1 MLIHRLIVKNWR
13 NFQHIDVELQSRQ
26 FIIGANASGKSNL
39 LDIFRFLRDI
49 AKPSG
54 GLQKAVSLRGGVA
67 KLRHVSAHR
76 DAEVVIDIRVAASPG
91 APEKWRYRLGF
102 CGHSEPSIT
111 HECLWKKGELL
122 HARPDAAADTARP
135 TQSSLENPTARDEFG
150 EFVRFLGNVTYLH
163 LVPQFLRF
171 SEPLRDEVI
180 EEDPFGQRFLEK
192 IASVPEATR
201 CARLEKIESALQI
214 AVPQFERLA
223 FIRDEQT
230 GQPHLQARYADWPP
244 EATWHREDQLSDGTL
259 RLIALFWALFET
271 DSVILLEEPEF
282 SFPPGIVSQ
291 FATLIA
297 GTQLYRQQQILVTT
311 HSPSLLAEQGIAG
324 TEVLVLTPTKAETK
338 AELASEM
345 THVQRLLQSGFTA
358 GEVLLSR
365 AGPQHAHRLSLLGWD

>member
-13 NFQHIDVELQSRQ
+13 NFQHIDVELQARQ
-26 FIIGANASGKSNL
+26 FIIGPNASGKSNL

-49 AKPSG
+49 AKPG
-54 GLQKAVSLRGGVA
+54 GGFQKAVSLRGGVA

-102 CGHSEPSIT
+102 RGHSEPSIT

-122 HARPDAAADTARP
+122 HERPDAAADTARP
-135 TQSSLENPTARDEFG
+135 TQSFLENPTAHAEFG
-150 EFVRFLGNVTYLH
+150 EFIRFLGNVTYLH

-230 GQPHLQARYADWPP
+230 GHPHLQARYADWPP
-244 EATWHREDQLSDGTL
+244 EAAWHREDQLSDGTL
-259 RLIALFWALFET
+259 RLIALFWSLFET

-282 SFPPGIVSQ
+282 SLSRGIVMK
-291 FATLIA
+291 FAALIA
-297 GTQLYRQQQILVTT
+297 GTRRNRRQQVFIST
-311 HSPSLLAEQGIAG
+311 HSTSLLVDPGIDG
-324 TEVLVLTPTKAETK
+324 TEVLVLIPRKVETEAK
-338 AELASEM
+338 IASDIE
-345 THVQRLLQSGFTA
+345 HVRKLLQAGFTA
-358 GEVLLSR
+358 GEVLLSG
-365 AGPQHAHRLSLLGWD
+365 AGPGPTAWFSSLEWD

>member
-13 NFQHIDVELQSRQ
+13 NFQHIDVELQTRQ
-26 FIIGANASGKSNL
+26 FIIGPNASGKSNL

-49 AKPSG
+49 AKPG
-54 GLQKAVSLRGGVA
+54 GGFQKAVSMRGGVA
-67 KLRHVSAHR
+67 KLRHVCAPR
-76 DAEVVIDIRVAASPG
+76 DAEVVIEIRVAASPG

-102 CGHSEPSIT
+102 SGHSEPSIT
-111 HECLWKKGELL
+111 HECLWKKENLL
-122 HARPDAAADTARP
+122 RECPDTARA
-135 TQSSLENPTARDEFG
+135 TQSFLENSAARGECG

-171 SEPLRDEVI
+171 SGSLQDEVI

-192 IASVPEATR
+192 IASVPEPTR

-214 AVPQFERLA
+214 AVPRFERLA

-230 GQPHLQARYADWPP
+230 GHPHLQARYADWPP
-244 EATWHREDQLSDGTL
+244 EAAWHREDQFSDGTL

-271 DSVILLEEPEF
+271 DSVILVEEPEF
-282 SFPPGIVSQ
+282 SFTPGIVSQ

-297 GTQLYRQQQILVTT
+297 GTRLYRQQQVLVTT
-311 HSPSLLAEQGIAG
+311 HSTSLLAEQGIAG

-338 AELASEM
+338 AELASEI
-345 THVQRLLQSGFTA
+345 THVQRLLQAGFTA
-358 GEVLLSR
+358 GEVLLSG

>member
-13 NFQHIDVELQSRQ
+13 NFQHIDVELQTRQ
-26 FIIGANASGKSNL
+26 FIIGPNASGKSNL

-49 AKPSG
+49 AKPG
-54 GLQKAVSLRGGVA
+54 GGFQKAVSMRGGVA
-67 KLRHVSAHR
+67 KLRHVCAPR
-76 DAEVVIDIRVAASPG
+76 DAEVVIEIRVAASPG

-102 CGHSEPSIT
+102 GGHSEPSIT
-111 HECLWKKGELL
+111 HECLWKKENLL
-122 HARPDAAADTARP
+122 RECPDTARA
-135 TQSSLENPTARDEFG
+135 TQSFLENSSARGECG

-171 SEPLRDEVI
+171 SGSLQDEVI

-192 IASVPEATR
+192 IASVPEPTR

-214 AVPQFERLA
+214 AVPRFERLA

-230 GQPHLQARYADWPP
+230 GHPHLQARYADWPP
-244 EATWHREDQLSDGTL
+244 EAAWHREDQFSDGTL

-271 DSVILLEEPEF
+271 DSVILVEEPEF
-282 SFPPGIVSQ
+282 SFTPGIVSQ

-297 GTQLYRQQQILVTT
+297 GTRLYRQQQVLVTT
-311 HSPSLLAEQGIAG
+311 HSTSLLAEQGIAG

-338 AELASEM
+338 AELASEI
-345 THVQRLLQSGFTA
+345 THVQRLLQAGFTA
-358 GEVLLSR
+358 GEVLLSG

>member
-49 AKPSG
+49 AKPGG

-76 DAEVVIDIRVAASPG
+76 DAEVVIDIRVAASPC

-111 HECLWKKGELL
+111 HECFWKKGELL

-135 TQSSLENPTARDEFG
+135 TQSFLENPTAHDEFG

-171 SEPLRDEVI
+171 SAPLRDEVI

-259 RLIALFWALFET
+259 RLIALFWVLFET

-297 GTQLYRQQQILVTT
+297 GTQLYRQQQIFVTT

>member
-13 NFQHIDVELQSRQ
+13 NFQHIDVELQTRQ
-26 FIIGANASGKSNL
+26 FIIGPNASGKSNL

-49 AKPSG
+49 AKPG
-54 GLQKAVSLRGGVA
+54 GGFQKAVSMRGGVA
-67 KLRHVSAHR
+67 KLRHVCAPR
-76 DAEVVIDIRVAASPG
+76 DAEVVIEIRVAASPG

-102 CGHSEPSIT
+102 GGHSEPSIT
-111 HECLWKKGELL
+111 HECLWKEENLL
-122 HARPDAAADTARP
+122 RECPDTAHA
-135 TQSSLENPTARDEFG
+135 TQSFLENSSARGECG

-171 SEPLRDEVI
+171 SGSLQDEVI

-192 IASVPEATR
+192 IASVPEPTR

-214 AVPQFERLA
+214 AVPRFERLA

-230 GQPHLQARYADWPP
+230 GHPHLQARYVDWPP
-244 EATWHREDQLSDGTL
+244 EAAWHREDQFSDGTL

-271 DSVILLEEPEF
+271 DSVILVEEPEF
-282 SFPPGIVSQ
+282 SFTPGIVSQ

-297 GTQLYRQQQILVTT
+297 GTQLYRQQQVLVTT
-311 HSPSLLAEQGIAG
+311 HSTSLLAEQGIAG

-338 AELASEM
+338 AELASDI
-345 THVQRLLQSGFTA
+345 THVQRLLQAGFTA
-358 GEVLLSR
+358 GEVLLSG

>member
-13 NFQHIDVELQSRQ
+13 NFQHIDVELQARQ
-26 FIIGANASGKSNL
+26 FIIGPNASGKSNL

-49 AKPSG
+49 AKPGG

-102 CGHSEPSIT
+102 RGHSEPSIT
-111 HECLWKKGELL
+111 HECLWKKGEPL
-122 HARPDAAADTARP
+122 HERSDAAADTARP
-135 TQSSLENPTARDEFG
+135 TQSFLENPTASDEFG
-150 EFVRFLGNVTYLH
+150 EFIRFLGNVTYLH

-171 SEPLRDEVI
+171 SVPLQDEVI

-192 IASVPEATR
+192 IASVPEPTR

-230 GQPHLQARYADWPP
+230 GHPHLQARYADWPP
-244 EATWHREDQLSDGTL
+244 EAAWHREDQLSDGTL
-259 RLIALFWALFET
+259 RLIALFWSLFET

-297 GTQLYRQQQILVTT
+297 GTQLYRQQQVFVTT
-311 HSPSLLAEQGIAG
+311 HSTSLLAEQGIAG

-338 AELASEM
+338 AELASEI

>member
-49 AKPSG
+49 AKPGG

-135 TQSSLENPTARDEFG
+135 TQSFLENPTAHDEFG

-171 SEPLRDEVI
+171 SAPLRDEVI
-180 EEDPFGQRFLEK
+180 KEDPFGQRFLEK

-244 EATWHREDQLSDGTL
+244 EAAWHREDQLSDGTL
-259 RLIALFWALFET
+259 RLIALFWVLFET

-324 TEVLVLTPTKAETK
+324 AEVLVLTPTKAETK
-338 AELASEM
+338 AQLASEM

>member
-13 NFQHIDVELQSRQ
+13 NFQHIDVELQTRQ
-26 FIIGANASGKSNL
+26 FIIGPNASGKSNL

-49 AKPSG
+49 AKPG
-54 GLQKAVSLRGGVA
+54 GGFQKAVSMRGGVA
-67 KLRHVSAHR
+67 KLRHVSAPR
-76 DAEVVIDIRVAASPG
+76 DAEVVIEIRVAASPG

-111 HECLWKKGELL
+111 HECLWKKGTLL
-122 HARPDAAADTARP
+122 QERSDALRA
-135 TQSSLENPTARDEFG
+135 TQSFLENSAACDECG

-171 SEPLRDEVI
+171 PGLLQDEVI

-192 IASVPEATR
+192 IASVSEPTR

-214 AVPQFERLA
+214 AVPRFERLA

-230 GQPHLQARYADWPP
+230 GHPHLQARYADWPP
-244 EATWHREDQLSDGTL
+244 EAAWHREDQFSDGTL
-259 RLIALFWALFET
+259 RLIALFWSLFET

-282 SFPPGIVSQ
+282 SFTPGIISQ

-297 GTQLYRQQQILVTT
+297 GTQLYQQQQVFVTT
-311 HSPSLLAEQGIAG
+311 HSTSLLAEQGIVG

-338 AELASEM
+338 AELASDI
-345 THVQRLLQSGFTA
+345 THVQRLLQAGFTA
-358 GEVLLSR
+358 GEVLLSG

>member
-13 NFQHIDVELQSRQ
+13 NFQHIDVELQARQ
-26 FIIGANASGKSNL
+26 FIIGPNASGKSNL

-49 AKPSG
+49 AKPGG
-54 GLQKAVSLRGGVA
+54 GLKKAVSLRGGVA

-122 HARPDAAADTARP
+122 HERPDAAADTARP
-135 TQSSLENPTARDEFG
+135 TQSFLEKPTARAEFG

-171 SEPLRDEVI
+171 SVPLQDEVI

-192 IASVPEATR
+192 IASVPEPTR

-230 GQPHLQARYADWPP
+230 GHPHLQARYADWPP
-244 EATWHREDQLSDGTL
+244 EAAWHREDQLSDGTL
-259 RLIALFWALFET
+259 RLIALFWSLFET

-297 GTQLYRQQQILVTT
+297 GTQLYRQQQIFVTT
-311 HSPSLLAEQGIAG
+311 HSTSLLAEQGIAG

-338 AELASEM
+338 AELASEI

>member
-13 NFQHIDVELQSRQ
+13 NFQHIDVELQTRQ
-26 FIIGANASGKSNL
+26 FIIGPNASGKSNL

-49 AKPSG
+49 AKPG
-54 GLQKAVSLRGGVA
+54 GGFQKAVSMRGGVA
-67 KLRHVSAHR
+67 KLRHVSAPR
-76 DAEVVIDIRVAASPG
+76 DAEVVIEIRVAASPD

-111 HECLWKKGELL
+111 HECLWKKEKLLRERSDAL
-122 HARPDAAADTARP
+122 HA
-135 TQSSLENPTARDEFG
+135 TQSFLENSAACDECG

-171 SEPLRDEVI
+171 PGPLQDEVI
-180 EEDPFGQRFLEK
+180 EDDPFGQRFLEK
-192 IASVPEATR
+192 IASVPEPTR

-214 AVPQFERLA
+214 AVPRFERLA

-230 GQPHLQARYADWPP
+230 GHPHLQARYADWPP
-244 EATWHREDQLSDGTL
+244 EAAWHREDQFSDGTL
-259 RLIALFWALFET
+259 RLIALFWSLFET

-282 SFPPGIVSQ
+282 SFTPGIVSQ

-297 GTQLYRQQQILVTT
+297 GTRLYQQQQVFVTT
-311 HSPSLLAEQGIAG
+311 HSTSLLAEQGIVG
-324 TEVLVLTPTKAETK
+324 TEVLVLTPKKAETK
-338 AELASEM
+338 AELASDI
-345 THVQRLLQSGFTA
+345 THVQRLLQAGFTA
-358 GEVLLSR
+358 GEVLLSG